1 MTDQAQD
8 PETGSPTTSTA
19 ARGSGSSGAAAGV
32 TGDNAD
38 AGEWPDDIASDRG
51 SSAGESDGSTSTPPD
66 VAVPQPEQAPMDD
79 DAGGPTVPSPD
90 EDEAAKLGDFA

>member
-1 MTDQAQD
+1 MPGRLRTRRVEASHHLEIAMTDQAQD
-8 PETGSPTTSTA
+8 PETGSA
-19 ARGSGSSGAAAGV
+19 
-32 TGDNAD
+32 
-38 AGEWPDDIASDRG
+38 
-51 SSAGESDGSTSTPPD
+51 STPPD